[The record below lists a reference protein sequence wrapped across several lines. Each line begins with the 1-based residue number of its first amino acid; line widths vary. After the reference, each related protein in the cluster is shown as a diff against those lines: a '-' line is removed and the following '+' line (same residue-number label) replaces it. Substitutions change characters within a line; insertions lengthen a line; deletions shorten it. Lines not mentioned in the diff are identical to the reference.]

1 MFLNKHITMTI
12 QHLHANHIQ
21 RERLGTQRCQAR
33 GIRPEL
39 SRQEERSMHR
49 LIKEQHYA
57 DAHMDLSLEPRTRLS
72 SPRTIGRK
80 KPPSSKL
87 STSSGEY
94 ACTTRCTKPFHVSLP
109 PGNVLYTDEAVKTYH
124 SPHIGGCSHQTLEI
138 YIAERR
144 SDLQP
149 EGVFRISAGCPNF
162 VVTPSGST
170 RLCES
175 GQHSTPD
182 VATRALYAPAL
193 SAKAIRWDS
202 LWSSSVSVIH
212 T

>member
-1 MFLNKHITMTI
+1 MFKQAQHHDYSAPPCQSHSTRKVGDTTMSGKGNTSRVVETGGA
-12 QHLHANHIQ
+12 HHAQ
-21 RERLGTQRCQAR
+21 TY
-33 GIRPEL
+33 
-39 SRQEERSMHR
+39 
-49 LIKEQHYA
+49 YA

-80 KPPSSKL
+80 KPPTSKL

-94 ACTTRCTKPFHVSLP
+94 ACTTRCTKPFHVSLQ

-124 SPHIGGCSHQTLEI
+124 SPHIRGFSHQTLEI
-138 YIAERR
+138 YIVERW

-149 EGVFRISAGCPNF
+149 EGVFRLSAGCPNF
-162 VVTPSGST
+162 VVTQSGLT

-175 GQHSTPD
+175 GQNTTPD
-182 VATRALYAPAL
+182 VATRALYAPTL